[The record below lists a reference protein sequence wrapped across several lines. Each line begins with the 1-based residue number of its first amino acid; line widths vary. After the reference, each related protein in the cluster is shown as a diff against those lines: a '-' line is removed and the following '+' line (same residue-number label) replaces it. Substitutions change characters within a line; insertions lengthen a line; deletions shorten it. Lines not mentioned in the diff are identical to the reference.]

1 MKGLLIK
8 DICLLMRQKK
18 MLLLYA
24 VLLLVFCQYGKEVS
38 IGYFIM
44 SCFFLGENTICNDMD
59 NHNLGYL
66 MTLPVSRRTYV
77 IEKYAFCLVPGIVV
91 TALAVVICLAVA
103 GIQGQM
109 TDASV
114 VVVSCVGFFLACSLL
129 DAVFLPIEL
138 LGMEKAKKVL
148 NIACAAAGACLGMFA
163 INEKAMERVRTYA
176 MSVIEGINKAGL
188 GAGALGIWLAVMASS
203 IVCSIVIMEK
213 KQF

>member
-91 TALAVVICLAVA
+91 TALTVVICLVVA

-138 LGMEKAKKVL
+138 LGMENAKKVL
-148 NIACAAAGACLGMFA
+148 NIACAAFGAGLGMLA
-163 INEKAMERVRTYA
+163 INGEAMDKARAYA
-176 MSVIEGINKAGL
+176 MSVVESVNKVGL
-188 GAGALGIWLAVMASS
+188 GAGTLGIWLVVMVSS
-203 IVCSIVIMEK
+203 IVCSVVIMEK